1 MNGKPLVS
9 VVIPTY
15 NRKTLVARAIKSVL
29 DQTYDRLELLVI
41 DDGSTDG
48 TGDSLEAL
56 RSDPRFRYTFQTNQ
70 GQSAARNRGIS
81 QAKGDFIAFLDSDN
95 YWQVD
100 KLETQIA
107 FWEENEE
114 SDILYSEIIPV
125 DEAGTRITKKDVG
138 RLSGVILS
146 ELLRT
151 NFITNNT
158 VLVRKKCFEEMGGF
172 DERLRYAED
181 YDLWLRF
188 ATRYRFLY
196 HPREVTWYCYE
207 GDRLSAQEE
216 NVLDANYRILTQFFR
231 RFPTAVTERAR
242 KQAWSRFYLWR
253 SETSWSRG
261 KHPQLAGVIKSI
273 FYDPVNHRAWA
284 LFARQLISK
293 IVMKLK

>member
-1 MNGKPLVS
+1 MDCEPLIS

-15 NRKTLVARAIKSVL
+15 NRRTLVARAIKSVL
-29 DQTYDRLELLVI
+29 EQTYDRLELLVI

-48 TGDSLEAL
+48 TGESLEPF
-56 RSDPRFRYTFQTNQ
+56 RTDPRFRYTFQENR
-70 GQSAARNRGIS
+70 GQSAARNSGIR
-81 QAKGDFIAFLDSDN
+81 QAKGDLVAFLDSDN

-107 FWEENEE
+107 FWGENEDSE
-114 SDILYSEIIPV
+114 ILYSEIIPV
-125 DEAGTRITKKDVG
+125 DEAGSRLVKRDVQ
-138 RLSGVILS
+138 RHSGDILN
-146 ELLRT
+146 ELLRS

-158 VLVRKKCFEEMGGF
+158 VLVKKKCFDEMGGF

-196 HPREVTWYCYE
+196 HPREVVCYCYE

-216 NVLDANYRILTQFFR
+216 KVLDANFRILSQFFS
-231 RFPTAVTERAR
+231 RFPTAVAERTR

-253 SETSWSRG
+253 SETSWNLG
-261 KHPQLAGVIKSI
+261 KRPQLSDVINAVTNNPCDSRCWRLLAKQ
-273 FYDPVNHRAWA
+273 V
-284 LFARQLISK
+284 
-293 IVMKLK
+293 LK